1 MAREDVTMNGHLT
14 HWDSLQIDQLV
25 WVTAVVADRT
35 PLPDVGALGGAR
47 LENMDGKI
55 GVPAF
60 PKE

>member
-1 MAREDVTMNGHLT
+1 MGVWT
-14 HWDSLQIDQLV
+14 HRDSLQIDQLV